1 MDAPPATKARTDA
14 AHPTRYVEGMSID
27 RAFPLIIRK
36 VFFEQFTRGEKSVE
50 YRRHRPPF
58 VAKVPPGRPVRI
70 VYRYQDL
77 GAGGRSLLATCE
89 AFDIASLSM
98 LEHDLAGI
106 LRAIYP
112 DLDDVAM
119 IHLRIID
126 RV

>member
-1 MDAPPATKARTDA
+1 
-14 AHPTRYVEGMSID
+14 MSID

-58 VAKVPPGRPVRI
+58 VAKNFPPGRPVRI

-98 LEHDLAGI
+98 LEHDLAAA
-106 LRAIYP
+106 LKTIYR
-112 DLDDVAM
+112 DLAADDDVAM
-119 IHLRIID
+119 IHLQIID